1 MRLFTALW
9 PPPEAVEALT
19 AASAGEPTDGWRR
32 TDPSTWHITLAFH
45 GEAQLEPSV
54 QRLDAAVAGARAP
67 RLRLHGAGRFDGVRW
82 AGVQSAPAG
91 ALAALAHL
99 AGARPGEFV
108 AHVTLLRR
116 RGRPDPH
123 VDGPEP
129 PTPWAEH
136 TGPWWRPHEVL
147 LVASEPG
154 GKGVHYRP
162 VHRVPLTASND
173 GADGGDQAV

>member
-9 PPPEAVEALT
+9 PPPAVVEALV
-19 AASAGEPTDGWRR
+19 AASAGGPADGWRR

-45 GEAQLEPSV
+45 GEAQVEPLAR
-54 QRLDAAVAGARAP
+54 RLDAVVRGIGAP

-91 ALAALAHL
+91 ALASLARL
-99 AGARPGEFV
+99 AGGAPGEFV
-108 AHVTLLRR
+108 AHVTVLRR
-116 RGRPDPH
+116 RGRPGP
-123 VDGPEP
+123 DGEPEP
-129 PTPWAEH
+129 PTPWDAH

-147 LVASEPG
+147 LMASEPG
-154 GKGVHYRP
+154 GKGAHYRA

-173 GADGGDQAV
+173 GPGAGDQPV